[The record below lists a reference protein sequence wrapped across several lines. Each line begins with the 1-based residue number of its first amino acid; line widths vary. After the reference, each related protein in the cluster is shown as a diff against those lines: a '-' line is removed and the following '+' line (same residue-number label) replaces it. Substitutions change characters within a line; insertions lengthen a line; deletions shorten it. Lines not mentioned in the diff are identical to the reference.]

1 MVGVEHAHLAKRIGA
16 RAHACLMRWVSTA
29 CEQEVVIQ
37 VDNLAEKDAWLADLR
52 NAVLALSMA
61 SPYDINHST
70 F

>member
-1 MVGVEHAHLAKRIGA
+1 
-16 RAHACLMRWVSTA
+16 MRWVSTA